1 MDPSYSGGVMAPADV
16 RGAGIQQWAE
26 TSGIL
31 PTNPVVGG
39 PEYSGY
45 GVGDADR
52 GRARIVTT
60 PEGQIGPATGG
71 VMAPADAAAMANWRD
86 LFNFRGSPM
95 PWLLIAGLIVLGFMD
110 FRVQARAKGVG
121 GGSLALG

>member
-1 MDPSYSGGVMAPADV
+1 MAPADV

-26 TSGIL
+26 TAGIL
-31 PTNPVVGG
+31 PTDPMVGG
-39 PEYSGY
+39 PQYSGL
-45 GVGDADR
+45 GPGDVDR

-60 PEGQIGPATGG
+60 PQGQMGPTSGG
-71 VMAPADAAAMANWRD
+71 VMAPADAAALANWRD

-95 PWLLIAGLIVLGFMD
+95 PWLLIAGLVVLGFMD

-121 GGSLALG
+121 GVKAALG